1 LDADDNQDDP
11 TKPGNG
17 EPEAAASG
25 LEAVEMPAET
35 PIEALRR
42 ERDELKDQVLRR
54 RAEFE
59 NYRKR
64 VDRDKEQATVDA
76 RAQILS
82 GLLPTIDNFERALQA
97 PPAHSLSQSDRER
110 TGPPEST
117 SGGPKDDSSLRSGV
131 ELIYRNLVTFL
142 ESQGVAIKDP
152 TGETFDPQIHQALMH
167 EEVPGAAEG
176 TIVETFRKGYFLKD
190 RLLRPALVKVAKG
203 ADEDGSSE
211 ESSH

>member
-1 LDADDNQDDP
+1 MKRQHEEQLLDADDKDNP

-17 EPEAAASG
+17 EPDAGPTG
-25 LEAVEMPAET
+25 LEAVEMPADQQIET
-35 PIEALRR
+35 LRL

-64 VDRDKEQATVDA
+64 VDRDKEQATADA

-82 GLLPTIDNFERALQA
+82 GLLPTLDNFERALQA
-97 PPAHSLSQSDRER
+97 PPA
-110 TGPPEST
+110 G
-117 SGGPKDDSSLRSGV
+117 DDSSLRSGV
-131 ELIYRNLVTFL
+131 ELIYRNLTAYL
-142 ESQGVAIKDP
+142 ESQGVVIKDP
-152 TGETFDPQIHQALMH
+152 TGETFDPQVHQALMH
-167 EEVPGAAEG
+167 EEVPGVAEG

>member
-1 LDADDNQDDP
+1 MKRQHEEQLLDADDNKDDA

-17 EPEAAASG
+17 EPEVAATG
-25 LEAVEMPAET
+25 LEAVEIPAEQQVD
-35 PIEALRR
+35 ALRR

-64 VDRDKEQATVDA
+64 VERDKEQATVDA

-97 PPAHSLSQSDRER
+97 PPV
-110 TGPPEST
+110 G
-117 SGGPKDDSSLRSGV
+117 DDSSLRGGV

-142 ESQGVAIKDP
+142 ESQGVVIKDP
-152 TGETFDPQIHQALMH
+152 TGEKFDPQIHQALMH
-167 EEVPGAAEG
+167 EEVPGIAEG

>member
-1 LDADDNQDDP
+1 LEADDTKDDE

-17 EPEAAASG
+17 EPRDEATG
-25 LEAVEMPAET
+25 VEAVEIPAAQQ
-35 PIEALRR
+35 IEMLRR
-42 ERDELKDQVLRR
+42 ERDELRDQVLRR

-64 VDRDKEQATVDA
+64 VERDKEQATGDA

-97 PPAHSLSQSDRER
+97 PAA
-110 TGPPEST
+110 G
-117 SGGPKDDSSLRSGV
+117 DDSSLRNGV
-131 ELIYRNLVTFL
+131 ELIYRNLTAYL
-142 ESQGVAIKDP
+142 ESQGVVIKDP
-152 TGETFDPQIHQALMH
+152 TGERFDPQIHQALMH
-167 EEVPGAAEG
+167 EEVPGVAEG